1 MVKVGFIGNITE
13 IQIYAQQIRKES
25 GFEIIGKSSVGIV
38 DHTAGSSISVPEY
51 VKSVLID
58 TADLI
63 IINNSEL
70 VSFDLIKESI
80 RKYKHLFFID
90 FPHFSTA
97 QCLELNKLVSEA
109 GNAVQIKNQLLEH
122 PALYWISENW
132 QEPAYL
138 NYFEGTSNFSA
149 KRNLLIKILMF
160 AYSLF
165 KNSPQKIRVSGIN
178 SQKNGYSF
186 LNIRLDYS
194 SYSALNFEILEQS
207 SNEIKVKSVIPGK
220 FIESDKYNQVYINY
234 QKSTDLHPRN
244 EISGFLQNIKSGGLV
259 SGFGLNAYQQVLTT
273 YEDLLRKLTLY
284 AQWYINY

>member
-1 MVKVGFIGNITE
+1 MVKVGYIGNIAE
-13 IQIYAQQIRKES
+13 LQVYAQQIRKES

-51 VKSVLID
+51 VKSVLMD

-80 RKYKHLFFID
+80 RKYKYLFFTD
-90 FPHFSTA
+90 FPQFSTA

-109 GNAVQIKNQLLEH
+109 GNIVQIKNQLLDH
-122 PALYWISENW
+122 HALCWISENW

-160 AYSLF
+160 AHSLF

-178 SQKNGYSF
+178 SQKKGYSF

-207 SNEIKVKSVIPGK
+207 SNEIKVKSVIPGN
-220 FIESDKYNQVYINY
+220 FIESDKYNQMYINY
-234 QKSTDLHPRN
+234 QKSTDLHFKN
-244 EISGFLQNIKSGGLV
+244 EISGFLQNIKSGSLE
-259 SGFGLNAYQQVLTT
+259 SGVGLNAYHQVLNT
-273 YEDLLRKLTLY
+273 YEDVLRKLSLY
-284 AQWYINY
+284 APWYIYY